1 MSESP
6 THLPEPAV
14 PGPALPEPALSE
26 LRAALGPGHV
36 LSEPELCAGFERDIT
51 GRFGARASAV
61 LRPADTEQVSA
72 ALAICARHGIPVVP
86 QGGNTGLAGGG
97 VPRGGEI
104 VISMGRLKA
113 LGPVDLASA
122 QVVAGAG
129 VTLEELQRHAH
140 EAGLDVG
147 IDLAARSA
155 ATIGGMAAT
164 NAGGALAMRYGTM
177 RAQVAGIEAVLA
189 DGTVLRRLSGVL
201 KDNAG
206 YDLPALLI
214 GSEGT
219 LAVITAVVMRLVP
232 MNRHRVAA
240 LFGLAGMEDA
250 LTLVQALREGVS
262 ALVAADFFDAAG
274 LGLVRA
280 HRGLRNP
287 FDRDR
292 PTFVIAEFAGDADP
306 ISQLGAAVEALALDV
321 EVAIA
326 DDARGRAALWAYRE
340 LQNESVAAA
349 GVPHKLDVSVPIS
362 SVPAFV
368 GEVREQI
375 AACEPAAVVIIY
387 GHLADG
393 NVHVN
398 VIGPAAEDDGVDE
411 AVLEL
416 VATYGGSIS
425 AEHGVGT
432 AKRDHLH
439 LSRGPG
445 EIAAMRQI
453 KQALDPTWILNPGCV
468 LTRPQHA

>member
-1 MSESP
+1 VSDAA
-6 THLPEPAV
+6 THLPEPAL
-14 PGPALPEPALSE
+14 AE
-26 LRAALGPGHV
+26 LRAVLGPGHV
-36 LSEPELCAGFERDIT
+36 LTEPELCAGFERDIT

-72 ALAICARHGIPVVP
+72 VLAICARHGISVVP
-86 QGGNTGLAGGG
+86 QGGNTGLVGGG
-97 VPRGGEI
+97 VPRGGET
-104 VISMGRLKA
+104 VISLGRLKG

-122 QVVAGAG
+122 QVLVGAG
-129 VTLEELQRHAH
+129 VTLEELQAHAH

-189 DGTVLRRLSGVL
+189 GGTVLRRLSGVL

-219 LAVITAVVMRLVP
+219 LAVITAVVMALVP
-232 MNRHRVAA
+232 MQRHRVAA

-250 LTLVQALREGVS
+250 LTLVQALREDVS
-262 ALVAADFFDAAG
+262 TLVAADFFDAAG
-274 LGLVRA
+274 LRLVRA
-280 HRGLRNP
+280 HRGLREP

-292 PTFVIAEFAGDADP
+292 PTFVIAECAGDADP
-306 ISQLGAAVEALALDV
+306 IAQLGAVVEALELDLD
-321 EVAIA
+321 VAIA

-349 GVPHKLDVSVPIS
+349 GVAHKLDVSVAIS

-368 GEVREQI
+368 NEVRERI
-375 AACEPAAVVIIY
+375 AAGDPAAQVIIY

-398 VIGPAAEDDGVDE
+398 VIGPAPEDGGVDE

-416 VATYGGSIS
+416 VAAYGGSIS
-425 AEHGVGT
+425 AEHGVGV

-445 EIAAMRQI
+445 EIAAMAQI

-468 LTRPQHA
+468 LARPQRA